1 MRISD
6 WSSDVCSS
14 DLMVGAPVRRAE
26 LAPAIVGVLLM
37 MRLQRRKEVEL
48 ERDARMARRHDAM
61 GDELAAGRRT
71 EMAVDANHR
80 AHHRVLELIETRRQ
94 FRQMLAPH
102 FAVGI
107 RVRPTPTSDAGTGGK
122 GGV

>member
-1 MRISD
+1 
-6 WSSDVCSS
+6 
-14 DLMVGAPVRRAE
+14 
-26 LAPAIVGVLLM
+26 M

-71 EMAVDANHR
+71 EMAVDANPR
-80 AHHRVLELIETRRQ
+80 AHHRVLELLEPRRQ
-94 FRQMLAPH
+94 VRQMLAPH

-107 RVRPTPTSDAGTGGK
+107 RVRPDARIVAREPAARRAMADRKSTRLNSSH
-122 GGV
+122 